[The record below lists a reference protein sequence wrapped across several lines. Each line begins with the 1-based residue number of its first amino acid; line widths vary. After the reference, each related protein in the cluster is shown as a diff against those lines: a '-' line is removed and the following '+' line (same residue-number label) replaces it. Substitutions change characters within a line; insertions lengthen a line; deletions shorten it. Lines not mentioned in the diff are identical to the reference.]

1 MTAACL
7 GTASIG
13 AFGIPSGGMLT
24 LPLLLC
30 LAADA
35 GGPRPTWFEYDRAA
49 PLGLTEA
56 SSVQRGKTAVHE
68 VIFAG
73 RRPED
78 RVTATLVLAQ
88 GPGPHPAV
96 LYVHWLGELA
106 TTNRTEFLK
115 EAVGLSRFGVTSL
128 LIDAMWSAPGWFGKG
143 HYEGDWDASVKQV
156 VEIRKALDVLMAQPG
171 VDPKRVAFVGHD
183 FGAMYGV
190 LAGAADRR
198 PKTYVLMAPTATF
211 SEWYLLRKAQ
221 PKDKAA
227 YVKRMEPLDPVKWIG
242 KLAPAPVMLQFAQ
255 TDEFVPKE
263 KAQQLIDATQ
273 SPKLARFYA
282 AKHGLGTSED
292 VNERFR
298 WLSKELSLPANPL
311 PAGAPDGGAQQRDR

>member
-1 MTAACL
+1 
-7 GTASIG
+7 
-13 AFGIPSGGMLT
+13 MLA

-30 LAADA
+30 LAADP
-35 GGPRPTWFEYDRAA
+35 PRPTWFEYDRAA

-56 SSVQRGKTAVHE
+56 SSVPRGKTAVQE

-73 RRPED
+73 RGPKD
-78 RVTATLVLAQ
+78 RVTATLVLGEGA
-88 GPGPHPAV
+88 GPHPAV
-96 LYVHWLGELA
+96 LYVHWLGDPP
-106 TTNRTEFLK
+106 TSNRTEFLK
-115 EAVGLSRFGVTSL
+115 EAAGLSRFGVTSL

-143 HYEGDWDASVKQV
+143 RFEDDFDASVKQV

-198 PKTYVLMAPTATF
+198 PKTYVLMAATATF

-227 YVKRMEPLDPVKWIG
+227 YVKQMEPLDPVKWIG

-263 KAQQLIDATQ
+263 KARQLIDATPA
-273 SPKLARFYA
+273 PKLARFYT

-311 PAGAPDGGAQQRDR
+311 PPGAPDGGKP